1 MGLVIRIISGG
12 VAVMAVWHTRQPA
25 AHRTIGSVMENS
37 PAHFP
42 AWPGDAEVAV
52 ALTFDVDGE
61 APWLSEGPGYA
72 RRLTTLSQGRFG
84 PARGL
89 GRILG
94 LLAELEVTATF
105 YVPGHTAD
113 QHPGAVEAILAGGH
127 EVGHHGYL
135 HRGTDGL
142 DAAAQR
148 AELEEGLTALGK
160 LGVRPDGYRSPGWE
174 LTPETLD
181 LLGELG
187 FSYDASLMADDRP
200 YWVTSGNEPLLELP
214 GHWSLC
220 DWPYFGWTS
229 YHGGLLADPAAV
241 ERIWLAEFES
251 ARLDRRA
258 VTYTMHPE
266 AIGRGYLV
274 RMLDSVI
281 TAMAELGRPW
291 FATHAQIA
299 DLAGASP
306 IDLPLE
312 AGAAATRFL
321 SAPHINT
328 TSALPDGLPGSAAV
342 ARAPTAHSV
351 MMRTEIENPGS
362 LSSCSRSQP
371 EDASLHRGPHGLADR
386 GPTAQLRPRPQR
398 RRGRLVSHE
407 KRPGQS
413 HGPHPGRTGGH
424 RPSPAPA
431 NPAPARTHQRLLGQT
446 GLILKPPP

>member
-1 MGLVIRIISGG
+1 
-12 VAVMAVWHTRQPA
+12 
-25 AHRTIGSVMENS
+25 MENP

-61 APWLSEGPGYA
+61 APWLSEGPEYS

-89 GRILG
+89 SRILG

-142 DAAAQR
+142 DAGAQR
-148 AELEEGLTALGK
+148 AELEQGLTALGK

-181 LLGELG
+181 LLGEHG

-200 YWVTSGNEPLLELP
+200 YWVRSGNDPLLELP

-229 YHGGLLADPAAV
+229 YTGGLLADPAAV

-251 ARLDRRA
+251 ARQDRRA

-274 RMLDSVI
+274 RMLESVI
-281 TAMAELGRPW
+281 TAMARRTPW

-299 DLAGASP
+299 A
-306 IDLPLE
+306 
-312 AGAAATRFL
+312 
-321 SAPHINT
+321 
-328 TSALPDGLPGSAAV
+328 
-342 ARAPTAHSV
+342 
-351 MMRTEIENPGS
+351 
-362 LSSCSRSQP
+362 
-371 EDASLHRGPHGLADR
+371 LADAPPADSAE
-386 GPTAQLRPRPQR
+386 GAVQR
-398 RRGRLVSHE
+398 AG
-407 KRPGQS
+407 
-413 HGPHPGRTGGH
+413 
-424 RPSPAPA
+424 
-431 NPAPARTHQRLLGQT
+431 
-446 GLILKPPP
+446 